1 MLGWSA
7 VAGSVNWSVCL
18 PLYAGGVA
26 WTLVYDTIYA
36 HQVSAFLALQ
46 CFFCFVRI
54 YSLFF
59 RIFLSPSS
67 FYLFLTPG
75 PDSAFTWWLNPP
87 WSRTHAQWNCALLP
101 QSRVGLVDQV
111 YQVRS
116 LRESVGPQNEHPL
129 LAVVGSRSWSSTH
142 PRLRG
147 FLGLWTGVSVTTG

>member
-1 MLGWSA
+1 MVGSGRFGELVRLSPVVCRRRCVDLGLRHDLCSPGKR
-7 VAGSVNWSVCL
+7 VL
-18 PLYAGGVA
+18 GV
-26 WTLVYDTIYA
+26 TT
-36 HQVSAFLALQ
+36 
-46 CFFCFVRI
+46 FFCFVRI
-54 YSLFF
+54 DYLFF